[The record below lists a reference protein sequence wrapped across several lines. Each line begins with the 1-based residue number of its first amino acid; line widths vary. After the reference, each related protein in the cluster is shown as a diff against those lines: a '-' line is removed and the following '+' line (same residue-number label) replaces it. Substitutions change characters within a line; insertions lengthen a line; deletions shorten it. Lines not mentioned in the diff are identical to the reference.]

1 MFTKAVTTVAG
12 PYDDVVIDGDVTAQ
26 VDWEVELGVVIGRAG
41 KNIGR
46 ERALD
51 HVFGFVALNDVSA
64 RDIQFGWGG
73 QYFKGKSLIVAA
85 NSDHVAPRLRERRH
99 QLEVLECMRP
109 RPAGRKSV
117 PQQRHAFL
125 SRVDQGQHA
134 CRLSQLDD
142 LVWIVRSRHPK
153 AISPIEAKRNQP
165 HLTQI
170 LTAPRRRV

>member
-1 MFTKAVTTVAG
+1 MIVTVR
-12 PYDDVVIDGDVTAQ
+12 
-26 VDWEVELGVVIGRAG
+26 LG
-41 KNIGR
+41 NGR
-46 ERALD
+46 EIL
-51 HVFGFVALNDVSA
+51 A
-64 RDIQFGWGG
+64 RF
-73 QYFKGKSLIVAA
+73 
-85 NSDHVAPRLRERRH
+85 SDLE
-99 QLEVLECMRP
+99 LEVLECMRP

-125 SRVDQGQHA
+125 SRIDQRQHA